1 LPCSRKR
8 DSLFFRT
15 LLFLSTLVRMQAFAG
30 NQLGVEHAEEW
41 GVWSQ
46 LLGQVPV

>member
-1 LPCSRKR
+1 
-8 DSLFFRT
+8 
-15 LLFLSTLVRMQAFAG
+15 MQAFAG

-46 LLGQVPV
+46 PLGQVPV